1 MNLHLISIEEV
12 VYLLK
17 ASSMTQNITGIED
30 RQSQNV
36 TLCWR
41 DKEKVDCCSRH
52 QTMAGCGTVGAQCPG
67 APCDIDQWEA
77 GAGCNWPIRRR
88 EADNSAAIM
97 ILAYFLKRTQLH
109 CCCAQAVRGW
119 GWKDWIAPTG
129 EGQSTEH
136 REGTWAWL
144 EVFRWG
150 VVPEKRW
157 GNVYLPFSQQ
167 FWVSRRHTI
176 LFCVI
181 KYYCNCCS

>member
-17 ASSMTQNITGIED
+17 ASAMTQNITGIED

-109 CCCAQAVRGW
+109 CCCAQAVQGW
-119 GWKDWIAPTG
+119 GWKDWIVWAG
-129 EGQSTEH
+129 GGTEH
-136 REGTWAWL
+136 WALWVL
-144 EVFRWG
+144 SRGLAQAFRW
-150 VVPEKRW
+150 VAWWELKILKKHVLAILTTIQSPKR
-157 GNVYLPFSQQ
+157 
-167 FWVSRRHTI
+167 HKI
-176 LFCVI
+176 
-181 KYYCNCCS
+181 